1 MASLATKAFAALT
14 AGAAALMPVPGV
26 AQDAPANQNA
36 TPIAATQ
43 SIQYVGAENET
54 LSDARLLAASAS
66 RDKIAIVVW
75 GGTRQFQQEAYNA
88 ALDLNDM
95 GIRVA
100 FVRAPDYDGS
110 DGGSVFQIYGLAVPR
125 VDGAV
130 GFDNVDQLRVG
141 IRQAAL
147 EVHQELFPQRVAALQ
162 PTAGR

>member
-1 MASLATKAFAALT
+1 MMPASAI
-14 AGAAALMPVPGV
+14 

-43 SIQYVGAENET
+43 SVQYVGAENET
-54 LSDARLLAASAS
+54 LGDARLLAASAS

-100 FVRAPDYDGS
+100 FVRAPDYDGN
-110 DGGSVFQIYGLAVPR
+110 DGGSIFQIYGLAAPR